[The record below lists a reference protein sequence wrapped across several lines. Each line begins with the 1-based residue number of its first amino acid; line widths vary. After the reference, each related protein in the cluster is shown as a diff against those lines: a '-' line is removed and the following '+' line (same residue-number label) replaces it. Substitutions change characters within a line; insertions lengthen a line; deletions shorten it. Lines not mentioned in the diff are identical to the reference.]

1 MKILEKID
9 QRLDEVYQMVKLEGL
24 PNIVIKGTSSQV
36 QQLLRK
42 KLKKA
47 DDIISVEKVSRGD
60 MRKYFLELSTGGK
73 KEGKEEKEEEEK
85 VDEATGQNM
94 LWRMLDQNKA
104 SKLMD
109 YMDDQTQELLVGRG
123 GILEKLGKQLTI
135 PNNYGAAF
143 NRFRNLIESG
153 HKNEGIIR
161 NQIFK
166 IADELKI
173 KLPSAM
179 F

>member
-1 MKILEKID
+1 MKILEKIE
-9 QRLDEVYQMVKLEGL
+9 QQLDEVFQMVKLEGL
-24 PNIVIKGTSSQV
+24 PNIVIRGTTSQV
-36 QQLLRK
+36 QQLLKRK
-42 KLKKA
+42 IRKP
-47 DDIISVEKVSRGD
+47 DDILSVERVTKGE
-60 MRKYFLELSTGGK
+60 MRKYFLELSAGGQ
-73 KEGKEEKEEEEK
+73 GKEEEKEKEEEK
-85 VDEATGQNM
+85 VEEATGQNM

-104 SKLMD
+104 SKIMD